1 MRFESVPTFPNS
13 GRKQRPLRAL
23 LVVMD
28 LDLRYD
34 ENSSSP
40 YMERV
45 QRAQLGPVR
54 FESVPTPP
62 NSGRKQ
68 RPLRA
73 LLVVMDLDLRYDENS
88 SSPYMER
95 ASATSAIRASA
106 VRICPYI
113 PLIPVV
119 YGASNVHY
127 GLCWS

>member
-1 MRFESVPTFPNS
+1 MDL
-13 GRKQRPLRAL
+13 GAL

-28 LDLRYD
+28 LDLVND

-95 ASATSAIRASA
+95 VQRAQLGP
-106 VRICPYI
+106 VRFESVPT
-113 PLIPVV
+113 PP
-119 YGASNVHY
+119 
-127 GLCWS
+127 